1 MSNCIEGVNFDVG
14 QIVPIRAV
22 KSQTDKLSLTLTEDN
37 GTPTNLTSN
46 SFSFTIHADETSA
59 ALYTVTG
66 TIASNVVTFALTTPL
81 AALTVG
87 KYYYK
92 VIRTYA
98 TSDTLRII
106 HGNFKVVF

>member
-1 MSNCIEGVNFDVG
+1 
-14 QIVPIRAV
+14 
-22 KSQTDKLSLTLTEDN
+22 
-37 GTPTNLTSN
+37 
-46 SFSFTIHADETSA
+46 
-59 ALYTVTG
+59 
-66 TIASNVVTFALTTPL
+66 VTFALTTPL
-81 AALTVG
+81 AAISVG